1 LHLSEAIRA
10 LNTTFIENT
19 IRKDC
24 LLTRISQI
32 KFMKTILTILFA
44 SLMLLSCSKEEHPRV
59 EYKVSSSG
67 SALIAY
73 TMVTSS
79 VRQETVSGSWDV
91 SFKHTKGGNVF
102 LSAINT
108 GIGTTSISVYVNN
121 ELLHTE
127 TTQIPGGLIEISE
140 VLP

>member
-1 LHLSEAIRA
+1 MLT

-19 IRKDC
+19 IRFAG
-24 LLTRISQI
+24 LLTHISQI
-32 KFMKTILTILFA
+32 KFMKTILTILLA

-73 TMVTSS
+73 TMVTPS

-91 SFKHTKGGNVF
+91 SFKHSKGGNVF
-102 LSAINT
+102 LSAVNT
-108 GIGTTSISVYVNN
+108 GIGTTSISVYVNK
-121 ELLHTE
+121 ELLYTE

>member
-1 LHLSEAIRA
+1 
-10 LNTTFIENT
+10 
-19 IRKDC
+19 
-24 LLTRISQI
+24 
-32 KFMKTILTILFA
+32 MKTILTILLA

-59 EYKVSSSG
+59 ENKVSSSG

-73 TMVTSS
+73 TMVTPS
-79 VRQETVSGSWDV
+79 VRQETVSGSWEV
-91 SFKHTKGGNVF
+91 SFRHSKGGNVF

-108 GIGTTSISVYVNN
+108 GIGTTSISVYVNK
-121 ELLHTE
+121 ELLYTE